1 MLKEIM
7 LDMITI
13 INYDAQNVTT
23 FDKDND
29 QF

>member
-13 INYDAQNVTT
+13 INYDAQNVIT